1 MPPEYNARCV
11 SAHPEDLASGRSVA
25 PGERFHLSADDQKEP
40 ANKRLI
46 DEGLILISTKKERG
60 DA

>member
-1 MPPEYNARCV
+1 V